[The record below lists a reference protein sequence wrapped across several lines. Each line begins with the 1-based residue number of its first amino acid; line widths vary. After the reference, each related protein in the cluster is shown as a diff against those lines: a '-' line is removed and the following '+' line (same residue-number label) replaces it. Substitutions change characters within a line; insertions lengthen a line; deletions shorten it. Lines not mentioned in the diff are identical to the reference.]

1 MRTQDL
7 WFNWVDR
14 SNVPYAN
21 QTQAGGTSGS
31 PATSASNT
39 NTSVGTG
46 ANINTYSGGRGN
58 PDPVTTTVICNQCNG
73 GYGIG
78 NIFPGTVCPSGW
90 TTDTDP
96 CMTRGTTSGNGTS
109 NSNGVTCY
117 NCVNG
122 VVEGRSY
129 QNLSVCPQGETT
141 DPNPCVTVLPV
152 PQVICN
158 SCQNG
163 YPIGNIFYNE
173 CPQGWT
179 TDKDP
184 CKDTIIQG
192 CMDPSAANYNQSA
205 VVDDG
210 MCVYVDPPI
219 IDDVDI
225 IVGEVDDT
233 ETISNVQFDNICY
246 SCIDGSPKG
255 TVIPSEVAG
264 FCPEGY
270 SQDMAGVCPKE
281 ETKDNNDL
289 ILYLAI
295 GIGAYLLI
303 K

>member
-1 MRTQDL
+1 MRKLFFDLDQD
-7 WFNWVDR
+7 DR
-14 SNVPYAN
+14 EYWANYVTNSGYQVADNQSFYSPSSNDNSFV
-21 QTQAGGTSGS
+21 
-31 PATSASNT
+31 
-39 NTSVGTG
+39 
-46 ANINTYSGGRGN
+46 
-58 PDPVTTTVICNQCNG
+58 
-73 GYGIG
+73 
-78 NIFPGTVCPSGW
+78 
-90 TTDTDP
+90 
-96 CMTRGTTSGNGTS
+96 S
-109 NSNGVTCY
+109 NSPSNNPSNQPTVGLAPNKGATNVQSNNSSSSSNSKGVTCY

-163 YPIGNIFYNE
+163 YPIGNIFDNE

-219 IDDVDI
+219 
-225 IVGEVDDT
+225 
-233 ETISNVQFDNICY
+233 SNVQFDNICY

-270 SQDMAGVCPKE
+270 SQDMKGVCPKE